1 MNRFA
6 LAFALAAAVLAHSA
20 TGAAAQQVGVPVCDD
35 FLTKY
40 EACVSGKVPAA
51 QQATFKASIDQV
63 RKTWTDAA
71 KNPTAKAALE
81 SSCKQTADQL
91 KASLTPYG
99 CAF

>member
-1 MNRFA
+1 MMKRFA
-6 LAFALAAAVLAHSA
+6 LTTAFALATITAAH
-20 TGAAAQQVGVPVCDD
+20 AQQVGVPVCDD

-40 EACVSGKVPAA
+40 EACVTTKIPAA
-51 QQATFKASIDQV
+51 QQATFKSSLDQT
-63 RKTWTDAA
+63 RKAWADAA

-91 KASLTPYG
+91 KQTLAAYN

>member
-1 MNRFA
+1 MKRFA
-6 LAFALAAAVLAHSA
+6 LTACFAVTVLTT
-20 TGAAAQQVGVPVCDD
+20 TGAAAQQIGVAVCDD

-51 QQATFKASIDQV
+51 QQSTFKASIDQV
-63 RKTWTDAA
+63 RKSWSDAA
-71 KNPTAKAALE
+71 KNPAAKAALE

-91 KASLTPYG
+91 KASLAPYG